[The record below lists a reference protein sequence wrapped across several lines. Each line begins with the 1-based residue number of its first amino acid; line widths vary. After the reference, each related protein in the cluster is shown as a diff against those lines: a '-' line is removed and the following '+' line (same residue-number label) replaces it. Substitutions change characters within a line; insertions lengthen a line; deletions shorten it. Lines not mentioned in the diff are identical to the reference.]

1 MEVEVQEVL
10 QVDRDPTMQHSCNT
24 SSTTRNNWDQM
35 KEPSDKGIMIMIRTF
50 LKINDSN
57 KNRQFASFMQQPSAM
72 RNIKNQYCNETPRK

>member
-10 QVDRDPTMQHSCNT
+10 QVDRDPTMQHCCNT

-35 KEPSDKGIMIMIRTF
+35 KEPSDKGIMIMIRTI

-57 KNRQFASFMQQPSAM
+57 YDYDSDYFEDQ
-72 RNIKNQYCNETPRK
+72 

>member
-1 MEVEVQEVL
+1 MEVEVQVEEVL

-35 KEPSDKGIMIMIRTF
+35 KEPSDKGIMIMIRTI

-57 KNRQFASFMQQPSAM
+57 YDYDSDYFEDQ
-72 RNIKNQYCNETPRK
+72 